1 MSINFLIS
9 QAKLIQEVIDAHAPE
24 IEKLDQEIGDGDHIF
39 NVQRG
44 IKLVIELEPTIK
56 ELPIS
61 KALNQIAMK
70 VLSGIGGSS
79 GALFGTLFMTMA
91 KGENIDEGVDYKK
104 AFEIF
109 AQGVEAVKQRGKAD
123 VGEKTMMDVLIP
135 VANCLQDGVQNNK
148 GINEILTEA
157 VKVAEKGY
165 AIVKEFQ
172 TKPMSMLSA
181 EEKAELYF
189 LGLRDSKKQ
198 VEKQANI
205 RRTEKEILAKENRF
219 FDFRKLFSN
228 TGAALTRLKNSFF
241 TSRGFLPEPLYRE
254 QLKIVRKNKQTLE
267 NAGDLAKRLNQTISQ
282 LAGENAPKSDKI
294 KQLSVEVLTTKF
306 PELD

>member
-1 MSINFLIS
+1 MSVEFLIS
-9 QAKLIQEVIDAHAPE
+9 QAKLIQKVIDINATE

-44 IKLVIELEPTIK
+44 IKLVIELEATIK

-91 KGENIDEGVDYKK
+91 KGENIDQGVDYKK
-104 AFEIF
+104 AIEIF

-148 GINEILTEA
+148 EVNEILTEA
-157 VKVAEKGY
+157 VQVAEKG
-165 AIVKEFQ
+165 
-172 TKPMSMLSA
+172 MLSTKDLLA
-181 EEKAELYF
+181 TKGRASF
-189 LGLRDSKKQ
+189 LGER
-198 VEKQANI
+198 
-205 RRTEKEILAKENRF
+205 AKGHI
-219 FDFRKLFSN
+219 DP
-228 TGAALTRLKNSFF
+228 GARS
-241 TSRGFLPEPLYRE
+241 
-254 QLKIVRKNKQTLE
+254 
-267 NAGDLAKRLNQTISQ
+267 SQ
-282 LAGENAPKSDKI
+282 LMI
-294 KQLSVEVLTTKF
+294 KTVCESVIQK
-306 PELD
+306 